1 MKAMVKNTLAGVA
14 ALAMAGL
21 MGLASANAAEQQW
34 TFGDWQVMVSKVD
47 TGEDYRITCTIQ
59 TVSNEIGTAR
69 ALKVS
74 LSNGDALPPDYF
86 PGIVLEEVAG
96 QPAGLQAGD
105 NVVVEFDKGG
115 SFLGVANAST
125 DDAGQPV
132 MAVWIDDG
140 GKPDIMQA
148 MRASNHALFRVNN
161 VTAQVSSLK
170 GFTASYLKMS
180 EQCGFPAS
188 GVVD

>member
-1 MKAMVKNTLAGVA
+1 MKQIFKSTLAGVA
-14 ALAMAGL
+14 ALTMTGF
-21 MGLASANAAEQQW
+21 MTLAPAKAAEQQW

-47 TGEDYRITCTIQ
+47 TGEDLRITCTIQ
-59 TVSNEIGTAR
+59 TVGNEIGTAR

-96 QPAGLQAGD
+96 KPAGLQAGD

-115 SFLGVANAST
+115 SFMGVADVST
-125 DDAGQPV
+125 NEAGQPV

-140 GKPDIMQA
+140 GKPGIMKA